1 MDKRYVMA
9 QSVLRFR
16 WVSTL
21 SIVIATVFVA
31 TALWAHELIP
41 SVADLSVENG
51 EVRLEID
58 LNAEALLSGIDQS
71 LHDDSTGAP
80 AAPEYDRLRALP
92 PEDISTLF
100 IDAWPDL
107 SAGLTL
113 RADGAPLAPRLGVVV
128 APQAG
133 DTTLPRTTRVRLSA
147 PLPADAETLV
157 IGWDGAYGALVV
169 RQQGVEAPYSG
180 YLTNGDL
187 SDPFPIAGGGVASNS
202 QTFMSYIII
211 GFEHIIPKGLDH
223 ILFVLGLFF
232 FSTRWRPL
240 IWQVTAFTLAHTV
253 TLALATLGIV
263 NVPGSIVEP
272 LIAASIVYVGI
283 ENIFANGRSRWRLP
297 IVFGFGL
304 LHGLGFASVLS
315 DIGLDPAIF
324 VTGLIGFN
332 VGVELGQLAVILV
345 AYLAVGM
352 WFGQKPWYR
361 LFVAIPI
368 SLVISAIGAWWLI
381 ERTLL

>member
-1 MDKRYVMA
+1 MA

-304 LHGLGFASVLS
+304 LHGLGFASVLG

-361 LFVAIPI
+361 PFVAIPI